1 MRKYEKYDRMYTGV
15 LSGILLPLV
24 TGLLIYIFTAD
35 GKSIA
40 EYLARIEDANIITH
54 AVTLCVFPN
63 IAAFILFNRLDML
76 RAMRGVL
83 ASTIFWAITVFVI
96 KFI

>member
-1 MRKYEKYDRMYTGV
+1 MRKYEKYDRMYTGI
-15 LSGILLPLV
+15 LSGLLLPLV
-24 TGLLIYIFTAD
+24 TGLLIYLFTAG
-35 GKSIA
+35 GKSMA
-40 EYLARIEDANIITH
+40 EYAARIADANIITH

-63 IAAFILFNRLDML
+63 IAAFILYNRLDML

-83 ASTIFWAITVFVI
+83 ASTIFWAIAVFII